1 MKILIE
7 ESVLRQALGAM
18 ELMRRRPDICK
29 ELNAALG
36 AAEKVEPVAWINR
49 SYRYCQFYPP
59 DPEFPAYKEM
69 MPVYAHPA
77 PAVPEVG
84 ADKTG
89 EK

>member
-36 AAEKVEPVAWINR
+36 AAEKVEPVAWLYKDAYGKLKVSQIEEH
-49 SYRYCQFYPP
+49 
-59 DPEFPAYKEM
+59 DEHDFPVFTHAALTK
-69 MPVYAHPA
+69 
-77 PAVPEVG
+77 VG

-89 EK
+89 EGS